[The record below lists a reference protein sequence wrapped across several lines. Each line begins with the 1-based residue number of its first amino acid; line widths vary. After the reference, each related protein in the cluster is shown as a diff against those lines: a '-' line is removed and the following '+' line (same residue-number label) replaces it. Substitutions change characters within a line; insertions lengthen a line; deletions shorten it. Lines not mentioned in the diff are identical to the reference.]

1 MHQTTTI
8 FLVLSVWA
16 PYWLTTH
23 DVDLLT
29 QTDISTLSRSGAT
42 IARINKELVKCRIV
56 CHAHHAPNKAAVA
69 VGVQR
74 GHPVTFLPKPRHYVS
89 LGAALDDHRVIK
101 FRKWIDIVMAGTPA
115 GKKRS
120 DRPRKKRR
128 KKTRCPYH
136 DVAYETLVRKCLD
149 TVCLRLCDTHVL
161 TSLTVPFISDD
172 SIPASALHPPDAARR
187 GRGGQVGR

>member
-1 MHQTTTI
+1 M
-8 FLVLSVWA
+8 LSVWA

-23 DVDLLT
+23 YLDLLT

-42 IARINKELVKCRIV
+42 IARINAELVKCRIV

-74 GHPVTFLPKPRHYVS
+74 GHPVTFLREPRPYVS
-89 LGAALDDHRVIK
+89 LEAALDDHRVIK
-101 FRKWIDIVMAGTPA
+101 FRDWIAKVMESTPKCL
-115 GKKRS
+115 KKRK
-120 DRPRKKRR
+120 RP

-149 TVCLRLCDTHVL
+149 TVCLRL
-161 TSLTVPFISDD
+161 
-172 SIPASALHPPDAARR
+172 
-187 GRGGQVGR
+187 